1 MGILDKFKTP
11 AAKQDEITLQ
21 GIRTYSEQLDEA
33 SNHFLQC
40 FGPAFTETTDGHIAT
55 DIAGASAIA
64 GLMILRSTG
73 IGLDRLA
80 KIEPGNVILGE
91 EINQKQKPV
100 LSYITAIAS
109 NMGVSPDSE
118 FDIDNLG
125 QNKPLFDTLILTSKL
140 EHPFCQACEKAKLPQ
155 LYYPIAAALTAMK
168 LVGAGKDMDILDPI
182 MGKNIAIYYTVAGS
196 KTVPQPIIDS

>member
-1 MGILDKFKTP
+1 MGILDKFKTH

-21 GIRTYSEQLDEA
+21 GIRTYNEQLDAA

-73 IGLDRLA
+73 IGLA
-80 KIEPGNVILGE
+80 KREPGNVILGE

-100 LSYITAIAS
+100 LGYITAIAS
-109 NMGVSPDSE
+109 NMGVSPDSA

-125 QNKPLFDTLILTSKL
+125 QNKPFFDTLVLTSKL
-140 EHPFCQACEKAKLPQ
+140 EQSFCQACERAKLPQ

-168 LVGAGKDMDILDPI
+168 LVGAGKDMGILDPI
-182 MGKNIAIYYTVAGS
+182 TGKNIAIYYTVAGS
-196 KTVPQPIIDS
+196 KTVPQPKINS